1 MYRNIRDP
9 RATIALFDKVCEDP
23 DIEATF
29 AGTLEGESA
38 AEYFPEGCR
47 VQYAGVLKGKELAEA
62 YDRTD
67 VLINIGNSVLN
78 QMPSKIFEYISS
90 GKPIINVFKS
100 PDCPTLKYLT
110 RYPLALNLF
119 EGDIAEHPAEKAAEV
134 RAFCRES
141 RGKRVPA
148 EEIQKTFAAN
158 TFEAFAD
165 TIAEWVTR
173 SGSL

>member
-1 MYRNIRDP
+1 M
-9 RATIALFDKVCEDP
+9 
-23 DIEATF
+23 
-29 AGTLEGESA
+29 
-38 AEYFPEGCR
+38 
-47 VQYAGVLKGKELAEA
+47 AEA

-119 EGDIAEHPAEKAAEV
+119 EGEITEHPAEKAAAI
-134 RAFCRES
+134 RAFCRET

-148 EEIQKTFAAN
+148 EEIQSTFAAN

-165 TIAEWVTR
+165 TIAKWVART
-173 SGSL
+173 GSP